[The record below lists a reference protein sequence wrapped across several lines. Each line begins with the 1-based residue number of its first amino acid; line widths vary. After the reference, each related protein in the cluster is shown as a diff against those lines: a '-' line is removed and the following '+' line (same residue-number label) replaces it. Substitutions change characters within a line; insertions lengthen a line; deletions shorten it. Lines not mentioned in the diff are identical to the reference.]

1 MPFKF
6 GVCQMVK
13 SDETECQCMEEGHIL
28 NFDDVESKEST
39 ATHSYVIHECRTR
52 AINETSK
59 NCGIF
64 CFTLIT
70 LILCVVSYGY
80 CQQCL
85 FVLLVVSA
93 CLCPFFH
100 PMNAPLWLAIV
111 LLTVGG
117 WNFTVGALTV
127 TWNYKSTG

>member
-1 MPFKF
+1 
-6 GVCQMVK
+6 MVK
-13 SDETECQCMEEGHIL
+13 CDETDCQCMEDGY
-28 NFDDVESKEST
+28 DMESDEVRPSDRN
-39 ATHSYVIHECRTR
+39 AIRSYVIHECRTR
-52 AINETSK
+52 ACNEAST
-59 NCGIF
+59 NCGIM

-70 LILCVVSYGY
+70 LILCVVSYTY

-85 FVLLVVSA
+85 FALLIVSA

-127 TWNYKSTG
+127 SWNYKSSN